1 MISLSLDI
9 HIRFGARWSAGLL
22 CVTFTSVLSTLSLS
36 LLSLTIITLESG
48 LSSQPKNDS
57 VLLLPAKP

>member
-9 HIRFGARWSAGLL
+9 HTLWSALVGLAAL
-22 CVTFTSVLSTLSLS
+22 CHLYLCTLHSLS

-48 LSSQPKNDS
+48 LWSKPKNDS